1 MSPDTRYPTDEPVVS
16 DETLMARVLRGDER
30 AFSLLVARY
39 ERPLFALFARL
50 LDDRQ
55 WAEDL
60 CQDTFLRIYQRAEEY
75 DPTRPF
81 STWLYTIATR
91 LGIDA
96 LRRRKKAAALFTSLD
111 DQSRGKEG
119 GQPLG
124 ETLSGSERDPGIELE
139 KKEAEMRV
147 RKALATIPPEARL
160 VLILR
165 HYQELSYQEISTVLD
180 CPMGTV
186 KSRLHYA
193 VHSLRAAL
201 QKL

>member
-1 MSPDTRYPTDEPVVS
+1 
-16 DETLMARVLRGDER
+16 MARVLRGDER